1 MSSQDTKLN
10 GLFALSVTLSKMSIK
25 FVRTVVLKWGNIS
38 VQSASSLMMISQR
51 NNIIVMIVAYA
62 G

>member
-10 GLFALSVTLSKMSIK
+10 GLFVLSVTLSKMSSK
-25 FVRTVVLKWGNIS
+25 FAKTVVLKWGIIS
-38 VQSASSLMMISQR
+38 VQRASSLMMISQS